1 MNNYILS
8 CCSTADLSK
17 EHFEKRNINYIPF
30 HFYVN
35 NEHYYDDLGQTIKFK
50 KFYDMMR
57 HDADVKTSQVN
68 SSELIESFTPT
79 LESGKD
85 ILHISLSSGLSGV
98 YNSAIIAKKELEK
111 KFPNRKIYV
120 VDSLA
125 ASSGFGLIMD
135 KLADMRDENLT
146 IEELYNWIEKNKLK
160 LNHWFTSTDLKY
172 FVKGGRIS
180 KMSGFFGGLL
190 KICPVL
196 NVDKNGKLVPVSKV
210 RSKQK
215 ALVELY
221 EVMKK
226 YAENGLNYTEKCYI
240 SHSDCY
246 DDAKF
251 LSGIIQENFKNIKE
265 PVLINS
271 IGTTI
276 GSHAGPGTVALFF
289 WGQER

>member
-1 MNNYILS
+1 MNNYVLS

-17 EHFEKRNINYIPF
+17 EHFERRNINCIPF

-35 NEHYYDDLGQTIKFK
+35 NEHYYDDLGQSMDLK
-50 KFYDMMR
+50 KFYDIMR
-57 HDADVKTSQVN
+57 NGADVKTSQIN
-68 SSELIESFTPT
+68 SSEVIENFTPI

-85 ILHISLSSGLSGV
+85 ILHISLSSGISGA
-98 YNSAIIAKKELEK
+98 YNSAVMAKEELEK
-111 KFPNRKIYV
+111 KFPDRKIYV

-146 IEELYNWIEKNKLK
+146 IEELCNWVENNKLK
-160 LNHWFTSTDLKY
+160 LNHWFTPTDLKY
-172 FVKGGRIS
+172 LVKGGRVS
-180 KMSGFFGGLL
+180 KVSGFFGGLL
-190 KICPVL
+190 KICPIL
-196 NVDKNGKLVPVSKV
+196 NVDKNGKLVPVLKI

-221 EVMKK
+221 EIMKK

-246 DDAKF
+246 NDAKI
-251 LSGIIQENFKNIKE
+251 LSDMIQENFKNIKE